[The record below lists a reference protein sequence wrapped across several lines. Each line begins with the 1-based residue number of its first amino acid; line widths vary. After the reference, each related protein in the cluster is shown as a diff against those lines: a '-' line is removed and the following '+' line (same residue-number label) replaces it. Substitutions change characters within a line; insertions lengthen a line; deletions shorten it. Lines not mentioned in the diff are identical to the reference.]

1 MQCTHGCE
9 GLQEK
14 QIRMLR
20 RLSASLARIIKK
32 TANMAEALD
41 LSKHAS
47 PELGMEKRPLEKDEK
62 DAPDEQPAQ
71 KKVKQEQV
79 APMQGRADRKRK
91 VAILLAYCGKGYY
104 GIQRNK
110 GFDTIEEELLK
121 ALLKNELIPQ
131 EHFDCPQK
139 MSFQR
144 AARTDKGVSA
154 VGNVVSLKMLL
165 NQDTLVDNINA
176 SLPPQIRVIAYRRA
190 TKAFNSKNQCGGR
203 TYAYMTPTYAFAPL
217 KKFITAEYR
226 ITEDIITEVNRILA
240 MYKGTHNF
248 HNFTSGIKP
257 DDPSAKRYIIS
268 FECGQPFVTD
278 GTEFV
283 VLRVKGQSFMLHH
296 IRKMIGLMIAIVKGY
311 CGEEVMEKAWQPDK
325 VDVPKAPGVG
335 LMLEQLHYDG
345 YNKRFGKDGMHE
357 ALDWSEYEDVLEN
370 FKKEHILSHIVKSE
384 IEESVMLKWLGTMH
398 FHKFDIKEEEVPRW
412 KMFKIYGDLS
422 KEKGGKKQDGTDDSS
437 DSADLTDSGTTLNK
451 DNTVAAGDA
460 TVVTEDKSEMI
471 MSGETKT
478 QDPKSEETTSD
489 AKGEESGVKSGTVTD
504 SNSKNCGEKV
514 DTSPGSVVQS

>member
-1 MQCTHGCE
+1 
-9 GLQEK
+9 
-14 QIRMLR
+14 MLR
-20 RLSASLARIIKK
+20 RLSASLTRIIRK
-32 TANMAEALD
+32 TTKMEEAVD
-41 LSKHAS
+41 LSKHVIR
-47 PELGMEKRPLEKDEK
+47 EQGMEKRTLEKDEE
-62 DAPDEQPAQ
+62 DSPEEQPAQ
-71 KKVKQEQV
+71 KKSKQEQV
-79 APMQGRADRKRK
+79 APMQGRVDRKRK
-91 VAILLAYCGKGYY
+91 VAMLLAYCGKGYY

-110 GFDTIEEELLK
+110 GFNTIEEELLT

-217 KKFITAEYR
+217 AKFITAEYR
-226 ITEDIITEVNRILA
+226 ITEDIINEVNRILS

-257 DDPSAKRYIIS
+257 NDPSAKRYIIS
-268 FECGQPFVTD
+268 FECGQPFVMD
-278 GTEFV
+278 GIEFV
-283 VLRVKGQSFMLHH
+283 ILRVKGQSFMLHH

-311 CGEEVMEKAWQPDK
+311 CGEEVMDKAWQAEK

-357 ALDWSEYEDVLEN
+357 ALDWSEYEDVLEK
-370 FKKEHILSHIVKSE
+370 FKKDHILSHIVQSE
-384 IEESVMLKWLGTMH
+384 KEESVMLKWLGTLH
-398 FHKFDIKEEEVPRW
+398 FHKFDIKDEEVPRW
-412 KMFKIYGDLS
+412 KMFKIYGDL
-422 KEKGGKKQDGTDDSS
+422 KKQKEGKNQEGTGDSS
-437 DSADLTDSGTTLNK
+437 DSTDYIDSTTTEKKDDTEAPVDAEVITEDNSEMMKPGTEPDDPK
-451 DNTVAAGDA
+451 S
-460 TVVTEDKSEMI
+460 EDKSE
-471 MSGETKT
+471 T
-478 QDPKSEETTSD
+478 KSEVKPDSTETMRLSD
-489 AKGEESGVKSGTVTD
+489 SHSQT
-504 SNSKNCGEKV
+504 CGEKTV
-514 DTSPGSVVQS
+514 TSSDSTIQS

>member
-1 MQCTHGCE
+1 
-9 GLQEK
+9 
-14 QIRMLR
+14 MLR
-20 RLSASLARIIKK
+20 RLSASLSRIIRK
-32 TANMAEALD
+32 TRNMEEALD
-41 LSKHAS
+41 LSKHATR
-47 PELGMEKRPLEKDEK
+47 EQGMEKRPLEKVEEDSPE
-62 DAPDEQPAQ
+62 EEPAQ
-71 KKVKQEQV
+71 KKSKQEQV

-91 VAILLAYCGKGYY
+91 VAMLLAYCGKGYY
-104 GIQRNK
+104 GIQRNR
-110 GFDTIEEELLK
+110 GFNTIEEELLT

-226 ITEDIITEVNRILA
+226 ITDDIIKEVNRILT

-257 DDPSAKRYIIS
+257 NDPSAKRYIIS
-268 FECGQPFVTD
+268 FECGQPFVTE
-278 GTEFV
+278 GIEFV
-283 VLRVKGQSFMLHH
+283 ILRVKGQSFMLHH

-311 CGEEVMEKAWQPDK
+311 CGEEVMDKAWQPDK

-357 ALDWSEYEDVLEN
+357 ALDWSEYEEVLEK
-370 FKKEHILSHIVKSE
+370 FKKEHILSHIVQSE
-384 IEESVMLKWLGTMH
+384 KEESVMLKWLGTLH
-398 FHKFDIKEEEVPRW
+398 FHKFDIKDEEVPRW
-412 KMFKIYGDLS
+412 KMFKIYGDLK
-422 KEKGGKKQDGTDDSS
+422 KETEGKNQDGNRDSS
-437 DSADLTDSGTTLNK
+437 DSTDCTDSGTTEKK
-451 DNTVAAGDA
+451 DDTVAAGDA
-460 TVVTEDKSEMI
+460 EVITEDDSETIKSRGTKPDETVSEDKSE
-471 MSGETKT
+471 TKP
-478 QDPKSEETTSD
+478 D
-489 AKGEESGVKSGTVTD
+489 VKPDSTEPMTD
-504 SNSKNCGEKV
+504 SALSELWRK
-514 DTSPGSVVQS
+514 GSHQF